1 MKFSPLLPAAA
12 LALILSLT
20 SCDTYDRITEPQPRG
35 HAEDANAVVPQDFL
49 FTRYAPLNTWLDQA
63 VRVQI
68 LDVPLMD
75 VFRHPALRGL
85 EYVFVKSPPQNPLIT
100 IDKLALTRRQLLWA
114 LSQDYQLHMTP
125 SFGRH
130 GEVSHIEIRSRSVD
144 LPDSGRNRRVR

>member
-1 MKFSPLLPAAA
+1 MKFSALLPAAA
-12 LALILSLT
+12 VALTLPMT
-20 SCDTYDRITEPQPRG
+20 SCDTYDRITEPQPPG

-49 FTRYAPLNTWLDQA
+49 FSRYTPLNTWLDQA

-85 EYVFVKSPPQNPLIT
+85 EYVVIKSPPQNPLVT

-114 LSQDYQLHMTP
+114 LSHDHQLHMTP

-144 LPDSGRNRRVR
+144 LPDSGH